1 MTIQEIKTTW
11 AGGEERRSK
20 EEKSPQERWM
30 AREGRKRTEVLRGG
44 GLGVAIV
51 GMVETEKIGMMT
63 DVKTLR
69 LGGVQIEIVRRGI
82 QVRVNN
88 EWEAQAVEEELG
100 VGMKMEGEEK
110 EGEMRISLGVAE
122 TKKR

>member
-1 MTIQEIKTTW
+1 
-11 AGGEERRSK
+11 
-20 EEKSPQERWM
+20 M
-30 AREGRKRTEVLRGG
+30 AREGRKRTEVSRGG